1 MNRTLHILAWLT
13 AAFALFAHVYAIL
26 HILQEGP

>member
-1 MNRTLHILAWLT
+1 MNRTLHILGWLI

-26 HILQEGP
+26 HILKEAP